1 MPFCCLAYTANGIE
15 TARTEGQEIT
25 ADFQSRDSEP
35 VICFLVICLSLCFVL
50 GELVIR
56 NVAPSLAAQR
66 AHYSLYCKGRQDLT
80 SAASGRCRSAALH
93 RYPNGN
99 DIARTEG

>member
-1 MPFCCLAYTANGIE
+1 MPFCCLAYTANENE
-15 TARTEGQEIT
+15 TARTEVQEI
-25 ADFQSRDSEP
+25 AAVLQSGDSEP
-35 VICFLVICLSLCFVL
+35 VICFLVICLSSCFVL
-50 GELVIR
+50 DELVIR

>member
-1 MPFCCLAYTANGIE
+1 MPFCCLAYTANGNE
-15 TARTEGQEIT
+15 TARTEGQEIA
-25 ADFQSRDSEP
+25 ADFQSGELEP
-35 VICFLVICLSLCFVL
+35 VICFLVICLSSCFVL